1 MILYLYFC
9 IQNNQLIK
17 QVNRLINFM
26 TKNKIIVFANQKG
39 GTGKSTLCVMMAHWL
54 TEHGKKVVVYDADS
68 QQTLYD
74 HRQDDIKANPEIKPS
89 WEVKRI
95 NALNYN
101 QTTRILD
108 EAAEFDGYVLID
120 APGALVFP
128 GLAPILQIADA
139 VAIPFGYDYNVLKST
154 LKFIQVLMSDEIGKE
169 KDRLFFIPN
178 RVEEHIGTKEEKE
191 QAERANAQLANLGRV
206 TYRVK
211 KGVAVQRYSTLTYT
225 TYQMKATQAPW
236 ATITNKLSRLK

>member
-1 MILYLYFC
+1 MVLLSLLFGLVYNFAALLAGAYRLAIYFLMCNAGSLAACWANQHNLCCKHRSLLHEDATLWGTLIRLGVALYL
-9 IQNNQLIK
+9 
-17 QVNRLINFM
+17 V
-26 TKNKIIVFANQKG
+26 
-39 GTGKSTLCVMMAHWL
+39 
-54 TEHGKKVVVYDADS
+54 
-68 QQTLYD
+68 
-74 HRQDDIKANPEIKPS
+74 
-89 WEVKRI
+89 

-236 ATITNKLSRLK
+236 TTITNKLSRLK